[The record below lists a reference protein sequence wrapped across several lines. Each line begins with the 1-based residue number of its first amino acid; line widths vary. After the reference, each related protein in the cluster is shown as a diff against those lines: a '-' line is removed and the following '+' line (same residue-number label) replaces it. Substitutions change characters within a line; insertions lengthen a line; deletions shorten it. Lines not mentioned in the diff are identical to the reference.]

1 MNNIKKLTKKD
12 ILKTAFRHFLGVTT
26 FNYDTGI
33 APTIV
38 WELFPVLRKIYS
50 NDDDLVLSL
59 DNHFRYYNCN
69 PWLSPLIT
77 GATLAMEEK
86 DGVKSIEAVQNL
98 KTGLMGPLSGIGDTI
113 IWVMLPTLFGA
124 IAGSMG
130 KNGNPLGMWLFLA
143 VFLVCFFLRPYLYF
157 VGYQTGT
164 NLLSKLGQKLDAF
177 TDAVSVLGIMVIGSI
192 VSSTVNVQTGWTF
205 QTGGVKISLQSI
217 LDQICPSLLPAILV
231 FVLYYMLKKKVKM
244 ATLILAVIVLAM
256 VGAAIG
262 LFKA

>member
-1 MNNIKKLTKKD
+1 MSDHKLTKKD
-12 ILKTAFRHFLGVTT
+12 ILRTALRHYLGVTT

-38 WELFPVLRKIYS
+38 WELFPALRKIYA

-113 IWVMLPTLFGA
+113 IWVMMPTIFGA

-130 KNGNPLGMWLFLA
+130 KKATPGYVAISSCFSHLLFLKTLPLFCRLSNGNKSYCEIRSEA
-143 VFLVCFFLRPYLYF
+143 
-157 VGYQTGT
+157 
-164 NLLSKLGQKLDAF
+164 
-177 TDAVSVLGIMVIGSI
+177 
-192 VSSTVNVQTGWTF
+192 
-205 QTGGVKISLQSI
+205 
-217 LDQICPSLLPAILV
+217 
-231 FVLYYMLKKKVKM
+231 
-244 ATLILAVIVLAM
+244 
-256 VGAAIG
+256 
-262 LFKA
+262 